1 VTKACV
7 DLREMLVAF
16 ERASEFGFGYCS
28 LLRLSA
34 YRAAIP
40 IGQDLL
46 QAMED
51 CILTHME

>member
-1 VTKACV
+1 MTKACV

-28 LLRLSA
+28 LLLLSA
-34 YRAAIP
+34 YRAAILLAR
-40 IGQDLL
+40 DLL
-46 QAMED
+46 QAMEN